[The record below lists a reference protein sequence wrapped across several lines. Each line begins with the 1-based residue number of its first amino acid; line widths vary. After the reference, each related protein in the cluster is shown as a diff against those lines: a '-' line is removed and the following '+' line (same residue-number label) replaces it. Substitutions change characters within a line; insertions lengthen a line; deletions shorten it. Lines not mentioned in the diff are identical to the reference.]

1 MIGFVIF
8 RSYEQE
14 PHGDLARFMWTER
27 TAAVASAD
35 GTAAALSIEPQVN
48 YTPDK
53 YFLVYNVVRV
63 PESGELQLTVAY
75 NLNRLGREARESGE
89 DSSVYLSEDELPFIF
104 ILYDSDGNIYD
115 EFDYLLQVK
124 HFHGFARLAFSGIP
138 EQADGLSLA
147 VFRRED
153 AERIGTSVIGNGDGA
168 LVPWQE
174 LVILSDSAAVEDY
187 EFDKD
192 ELYSGQP
199 AAGLSGGCGGGKA
212 RSPQRSCR
220 KRKRT
225 ARRHDPGRNRNGGC
239 TARRGNHG
247 GRSGVSRTTRSAYS
261 PLCPSRT
268 RRYGNLSGAAICGGR
283 ALSARARSHIIKP
296 QHRERSSLGSTVE
309 YK

>member
-1 MIGFVIF
+1 MSSYEEYLETHGGRKPHGCLRIFGRVFLVLTLGLIAFMIGFVIF

-138 EQADGLSLA
+138 
-147 VFRRED
+147 
-153 AERIGTSVIGNGDGA
+153 
-168 LVPWQE
+168 
-174 LVILSDSAAVEDY
+174 
-187 EFDKD
+187 
-192 ELYSGQP
+192 
-199 AAGLSGGCGGGKA
+199 
-212 RSPQRSCR
+212 
-220 KRKRT
+220 
-225 ARRHDPGRNRNGGC
+225 
-239 TARRGNHG
+239 
-247 GRSGVSRTTRSAYS
+247 
-261 PLCPSRT
+261 
-268 RRYGNLSGAAICGGR
+268 
-283 ALSARARSHIIKP
+283 
-296 QHRERSSLGSTVE
+296 
-309 YK
+309 

>member
-1 MIGFVIF
+1 MSSYEEYLETHGGRKPHGCLRIFGRVFLVLTLGLIAFMIGFVIF

-27 TAAVASAD
+27 TAAVATAD

-124 HFHGFARLAFSGIP
+124 HF
-138 EQADGLSLA
+138 Q
-147 VFRRED
+147 
-153 AERIGTSVIGNGDGA
+153 RIGTSVIGNGDGA

-199 AAGLSGGCGGGKA
+199 AAGLSHEA
-212 RSPQRSCR
+212 DAVEA
-220 KRKRT
+220 KR
-225 ARRHDPGRNRNGGC
+225 
-239 TARRGNHG
+239 
-247 GRSGVSRTTRSAYS
+247 VLRSAAAES
-261 PLCPSRT
+261 GSALPGDMTPDETETEDAPLAEAT
-268 RRYGNLSGAAICGGR
+268 TADGQA
-283 ALSARARSHIIKP
+283 
-296 QHRERSSLGSTVE
+296 
-309 YK
+309 

>member
-1 MIGFVIF
+1 MSSYEEYLETHGGRKPHGCLRIFGRVFLVLTLGLIAFMIGFVIF

-53 YFLVYNVVRV
+53 YFLVYTVVRV

-124 HFHGFARLAFSGIP
+124 HFHGFARLAFSGMP

-153 AERIGTSVIGNGDGA
+153 AERIGTSVIGNGDGT

-199 AAGLSGGCGGGKA
+199 AAGLSHEA
-212 RSPQRSCR
+212 DAVEA
-220 KRKRT
+220 KR
-225 ARRHDPGRNRNGGC
+225 
-239 TARRGNHG
+239 
-247 GRSGVSRTTRSAYS
+247 VLRSAAAES
-261 PLCPSRT
+261 GSALPGDMTPDETETEDAPLAEAT
-268 RRYGNLSGAAICGGR
+268 TADGQA
-283 ALSARARSHIIKP
+283 
-296 QHRERSSLGSTVE
+296 
-309 YK
+309 